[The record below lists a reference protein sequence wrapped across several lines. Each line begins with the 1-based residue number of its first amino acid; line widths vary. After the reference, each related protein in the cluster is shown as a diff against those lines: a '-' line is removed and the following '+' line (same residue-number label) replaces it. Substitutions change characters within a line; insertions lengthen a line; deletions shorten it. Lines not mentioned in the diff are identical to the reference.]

1 MVSEPQI
8 LLVLHKKERQMKNL
22 FKKNTMYSNRFDVE
36 KIFIYNFELKIL
48 VITVHFTSRN
58 IIFLNKTELF

>member
-1 MVSEPQI
+1 
-8 LLVLHKKERQMKNL
+8 MKNL
-22 FKKNTMYSNRFDVE
+22 CKKNTMYSNRFDVE